1 MTAAKEAYDRIQ
13 NAEYEQDD
21 NGKEFQNDLKIVKSH
36 FGYDPTVFDFNKM
49 FSEFK
54 ATPHRDCAKDA
65 PTDFSSDCIEIL
77 QAYCRMSRDLC
88 AR

>member
-1 MTAAKEAYDRIQ
+1 MQ
-13 NAEYEQDD
+13 
-21 NGKEFQNDLKIVKSH
+21 IVD
-36 FGYDPTVFDFNKM
+36 FICETGYNNIV
-49 FSEFK
+49 K